1 MTTSEC
7 IRQSRSLG
15 IDEIVEYL
23 VEQGVFESGMVETR
37 IILLRRLLIFAVL
50 GWQSM
55 LYLPSFDT
63 CPLDEL
69 AVHQDIDQPD
79 SGLVFHTYKMSSDLA
94 DRPMSIL
101 LKGYGNILPSR
112 SEELTKVASESNAST
127 SSWFCIDPAEANAHL
142 LHTLLRVNFRWVDT
156 MALHLDYDSSTRTLS
171 LFRYPSLCAAMLQS
185 EGTLYGFASTEL
197 SSSDPRANHN
207 EITNILH
214 ETLLSYRLLFGQS
227 KPSRLLFRRVLRCS
241 SILSNDADPFLNALC
256 SENFFSHPLVPQDRF
271 VYFVH
276 RDFPVLGGRVKR
288 LGDELKGARP
298 KNWKDLLRDRRDTTQ
313 YWTFWL
319 VAIIGGA
326 SIVLSLVQV
335 ILQVVAL
342 KKPD

>member
-1 MTTSEC
+1 MTINEC
-7 IRQSRSLG
+7 IHQNRSLG

-23 VEQGVFESGMVETR
+23 IEQDVFESGMSETR
-37 IILLRRLLIFAVL
+37 ITHLRRLLIFAVL

-55 LYLPSFDT
+55 LYLPSFDI

-69 AVHQDIDQPD
+69 AIHQDNDQPD

-112 SEELTKVASESNAST
+112 SEELTKVACESNAST
-127 SSWFCIDPAEANAHL
+127 SSWFCIDPAEVNAHL
-142 LHTLLRVNFRWVDT
+142 LYTLLRVNFHWVDT
-156 MALHLDYDSSTRTLS
+156 MALHLDYDTSTRTLS

-185 EGTLYGFASTEL
+185 EGTLYCFASTEL
-197 SSSDPRANHN
+197 GSSDPRANHE
-207 EITNILH
+207 EITNILN

-227 KPSRLLFRRVLRCS
+227 KPSRLLFRRMLRWS
-241 SILSNDADPFLNALC
+241 SILSNNADPFLNALC
-256 SENFFSHPLVPQDRF
+256 SEDFFTHPLVPRDRF
-271 VYFVH
+271 VYFVP
-276 RDFPVLGGRVKR
+276 RDFPVLGARVKR

-319 VAIIGGA
+319 VAIIGGV
-326 SIVLSLVQV
+326 SVVLSLVQV
-335 ILQVVAL
+335 ILQAVSL
-342 KKPD
+342 